1 MYRDEFTF
9 LSLKVFF
16 LMKDFCPPV
25 LFIHYK
31 SLRIVKGIKRLK
43 SRLIN
48 FDCFDYQ
55 LINEKYY
62 YLSQVIVL
70 AIANVSINTYTFC
83 VL

>member
-70 AIANVSINTYTFC
+70 AIANVSKNTYTFC

>member
-9 LSLKVFF
+9 LSLKNLFF
-16 LMKDFCPPV
+16 NERFLSSSPI
-25 LFIHYK
+25 IHYK
-31 SLRIVKGIKRLK
+31 SLRIVKGIKCLK

-48 FDCFDYQ
+48 FDRFDYQ

-70 AIANVSINTYTFC
+70 AIANVSINMYTFC